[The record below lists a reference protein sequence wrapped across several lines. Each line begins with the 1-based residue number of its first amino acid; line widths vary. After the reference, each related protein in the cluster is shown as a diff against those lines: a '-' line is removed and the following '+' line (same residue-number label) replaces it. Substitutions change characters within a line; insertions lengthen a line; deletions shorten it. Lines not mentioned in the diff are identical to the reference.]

1 MKNKTTLIVLLM
13 MFCGSILTFGKNLQ
27 TKLTLPQHVSNL

>member
-1 MKNKTTLIVLLM
+1 MFIM
-13 MFCGSILTFGKNLQ
+13 MMYGSILTFGKNLQ